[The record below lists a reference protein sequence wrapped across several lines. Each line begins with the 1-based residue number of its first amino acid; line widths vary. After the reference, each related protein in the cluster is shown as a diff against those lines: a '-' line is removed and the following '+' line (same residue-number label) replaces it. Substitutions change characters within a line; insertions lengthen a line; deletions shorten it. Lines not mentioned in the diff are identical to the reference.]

1 MGQIIASKGDNS
13 NTLATPVLTRTKRGL
28 GGGLRWVQ
36 LGRVCASVYVVSQ
49 GKTRERGSNKRVVV
63 VLAKQVKS
71 IQKIS

>member
-1 MGQIIASKGDNS
+1 M
-13 NTLATPVLTRTKRGL
+13 
-28 GGGLRWVQ
+28 Q

-71 IQKIS
+71 IQKNIVVVVVK